1 MFVQRPI
8 QLRCASGLTDQG
20 GSGDQEFPLKSS
32 LNPAE
37 YGDPTSAISEYH
49 IIGELEG
56 LSVEQAVSHK
66 KLFVADYHDAFLP
79 FIARINSQKDR
90 AQYATRVLF
99 FLRSDNTLKVLAIEL
114 VLPRE
119 TPDGEKISRVLTPPR
134 DTSKTDYLWEL
145 AKVHVTNNDLS
156 AHQVFSHL

>member
-37 YGDPTSAISEYH
+37 YGDPTSAISEDH

-56 LSVEQAVSHK
+56 LSVEQVTLANSE
-66 KLFVADYHDAFLP
+66 LF
-79 FIARINSQKDR
+79 NR
-90 AQYATRVLF
+90 A
-99 FLRSDNTLKVLAIEL
+99 LR
-114 VLPRE
+114 
-119 TPDGEKISRVLTPPR
+119 
-134 DTSKTDYLWEL
+134 
-145 AKVHVTNNDLS
+145 
-156 AHQVFSHL
+156 